1 MNIIQ
6 NASELPDA
14 PRRVCLAIGVFDGVH
29 LGHQQVIRQTTGDA
43 SHEEASSVVVTF
55 DRHPNTIVAPHAVP
69 PAVYSLDQKL
79 QAIESLGVDTTV
91 MVPFDESFSRLTAEE
106 FVDQLIR
113 GFGSIRSICVGRK
126 FTFGHRRG
134 GNVELLQKIGQSHNF
149 KVHGLAAVALDGQ
162 VVSSTRIR
170 ECIQAG
176 DLDSASQM
184 LGRDYKLSGK
194 VIRGDGIGRKLG
206 FPTANIDVTGLLTP
220 PKGVYAV
227 HLFRDRT
234 VLRGVANI
242 GVRPTVSADK
252 PALSVEVHLLDF
264 AKDLYGETLDL
275 QFLTFVRPE
284 MKFPSVERLQKQIE
298 LDIETAKQKF

>member
-6 NASELPDA
+6 NASDLSAA
-14 PRRVCLAIGVFDGVH
+14 PQRVCLAIGVFDGVH

-43 SHEEASSVVVTF
+43 SHSEARSVVVTF
-55 DRHPNTIVAPHAVP
+55 DRHPNSIVAPHAVP

-79 QAIESLGVDTTV
+79 QAVESLGVDTV
-91 MVPFDESFSRLTAEE
+91 LMVRFDEPFSQLSAEG

-113 GFGSIRSICVGRK
+113 GFGMIRSICVGRN
-126 FTFGHRRG
+126 FTFGHQRG

-149 KVHGLAAVALDGQ
+149 KVHGLAAVALDGK

-170 ECIQAG
+170 ECIQSG

-184 LGRDYKLSGK
+184 LGRDYQLSGK
-194 VIRGDGIGRKLG
+194 VVQGDGLGRKLG

-220 PKGVYAV
+220 PNGVYAV
-227 HLFRDRT
+227 HVFRGGN

-242 GVRPTVSADK
+242 GFRPT
-252 PALSVEVHLLDF
+252 LSQKQPSLRVEVHLLSV
-264 AKDLYGETLDL
+264 AEDLYGERLDL
-275 QFLTFVRPE
+275 QFLSFVRPE
-284 MKFPSVERLQKQIE
+284 IKFSSVEQLQKQIS
-298 LDIETAKQKF
+298 LDITAAKQQF

>member
-1 MNIIQ
+1 MNIIR
-6 NASELPDA
+6 NASELADTPQ
-14 PRRVCLAIGVFDGVH
+14 RVCLAIGVFDGVH

-43 SHEEASSVVVTF
+43 SHEEARSLVVTF
-55 DRHPNTIVAPHAVP
+55 DRHPNAVVAPHAVP

-79 QAIESLGVDTTV
+79 QAIESLGVDTTL
-91 MVPFDESFSRLTAEE
+91 MVPFDESFSRLSAEE
-106 FVDQLIR
+106 FVDQLIC
-113 GFGSIRSICVGRK
+113 GFGMIRSICVGRG

-134 GNVELLQKIGQSHNF
+134 GNVELLQKIGQSHNI

-194 VIRGDGIGRKLG
+194 VIRGDGIGHKLG

-220 PKGVYAV
+220 PQGVYAV
-227 HLFRDRT
+227 HVFRDRT
-234 VLRGVANI
+234 VLRGVVNI

-252 PALSVEVHLLDF
+252 PALRVEVHLLDF
-264 AKDLYGETLDL
+264 AKDVYGETLDL
-275 QFLTFVRPE
+275 QFHTFVRPE
-284 MKFPSVERLQKQIE
+284 MKFSSMERLQKQIA
-298 LDIETAKQKF
+298 LDIETAKRKF